1 MKKVFETKNQFRIKC
16 EEIIKIEEKPDEND
30 LNLIKS
36 IISRDNTAPKF
47 VLIYLQIMRKFNKEK
62 FLDEIEKY
70 SYFLPKEI
78 INKEFDKFYQKK
90 LSSWELYKRL
100 CDRIM
105 DFDNSMTSK
114 EKMNYYFNITNIETK
129 YDVIKGI
136 ADYINTKELT
146 IYILIHNIQQGI
158 KNRIKGINHYK
169 IDENDWMIKTLQEKI
184 EEIEKNVNKT
194 IKEIE
199 LIEQLREQ
207 MELKSRIDTD
217 AFSTYFEHFAQF
229 LSRIQEFFD
238 QRFMD
243 IEKVNDEDFNLFIDL
258 YFFMAYFHFN
268 NNYYYEDEW
277 IDTLYQTKKI

>member
-1 MKKVFETKNQFRIKC
+1 MKKVFETKNQFRLKC
-16 EEIIKIEEKPDEND
+16 EEIIKKEEKPDEND

-36 IISRDNTAPKF
+36 IISRDNTDPKF
-47 VLIYLQIMRKFNKEK
+47 VLIYLQIMRKFKKEK

-70 SYFLPKEI
+70 RYFLPKEI

-105 DFDNSMTSK
+105 DFNNSIAST
-114 EKMNYYFNITNIETK
+114 EKMNYYFDITNIETK

-207 MELKSRIDTD
+207 IELKSRILM
-217 AFSTYFEHFAQF
+217 FF
-229 LSRIQEFFD
+229 LLILNISH
-238 QRFMD
+238 
-243 IEKVNDEDFNLFIDL
+243 NS
-258 YFFMAYFHFN
+258 
-268 NNYYYEDEW
+268 
-277 IDTLYQTKKI
+277 